1 MTIKFWGAN
10 KPNGYLSNFY
20 FSDFVI
26 DGVTYP
32 TVEHYFQ
39 SKKFEGSTEKILVSS
54 SNNRLEKVSHEAY
67 IVGLSHP
74 AETAKEG
81 KRRDFPLR
89 KDWEQVKEDV
99 MYTALKAKFTQSLEL
114 AIKLRET
121 GSVNLVEDSPYDYYW
136 GVGRNKTGQ
145 NRLGVLLMRLRD
157 EIANIIDKLNE
168 LDQ

>member
-1 MTIKFWGAN
+1 MTIKFWGTN
-10 KPNGYLSNFY
+10 KLNGYLSNFY
-20 FSDFVI
+20 FSDFTL
-26 DGVTYP
+26 DGITYP

-39 SKKFEGSTEKILVSS
+39 SKKFEGATEKILISS

-67 IVGLSHP
+67 IAGLSHP

-99 MYTALKAKFTQSLEL
+99 MYEGIKAKFMQNLEL
-114 AIKLRET
+114 MVRLVDTHNAE
-121 GSVNLVEDSPYDYYW
+121 LVEDSPYDYYW

-145 NRLGVLLMRLRD
+145 NRLGVLLMGLRD
-157 EIANIIDKLNE
+157 ELNGK
-168 LDQ
+168 

>member
-10 KPNGYLSNFY
+10 NPNGYLSNFY
-20 FSDFVI
+20 FSDFVLN
-26 DGVTYP
+26 GVTYP

-39 SKKFEGSTEKILVSS
+39 SKKFEGTPYELHIIEL
-54 SNNRLEKVSHEAY
+54 N
-67 IVGLSHP
+67 HP

-81 KRRDFPLR
+81 KRRDYPLR

-121 GSVNLVEDSPYDYYW
+121 DDANLVEDSPYDYYW

-157 EIANIIDKLNE
+157 ELNGK
-168 LDQ
+168 